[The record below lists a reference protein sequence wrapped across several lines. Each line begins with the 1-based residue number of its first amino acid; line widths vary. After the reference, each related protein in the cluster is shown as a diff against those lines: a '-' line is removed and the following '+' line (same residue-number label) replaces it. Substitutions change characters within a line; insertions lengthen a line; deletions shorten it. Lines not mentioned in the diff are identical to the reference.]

1 MGAPRLPSK
10 HMTAK
15 YNVVLASQY
24 KDPTEIIAAHLNE
37 ATELMATRVNEAT
50 ECVATG
56 ISHATKRL
64 ATHARTIVKPLATEA
79 PAAAYRME
87 AETAAGWASRM
98 VPSLVIMAWFGLVFV
113 ILALTAPQTA
123 PVQQGVERSTAP
135 ISRPAGL
142 MPPPAIGA
150 P

>member
-1 MGAPRLPSK
+1 
-10 HMTAK
+10 MTAK

-50 ECVATG
+50 ECVATS
-56 ISHATKRL
+56 ISHATQRL
-64 ATHARTIVKPLATEA
+64 ATRARTIVKPVEVAT
-79 PAAAYRME
+79 PAAIPRME

-98 VPSLVIMAWFGLVFV
+98 VPSLVITAWFGLVFL
-113 ILALTAPQTA
+113 ILALTAPKTA
-123 PVQQGVERSTAP
+123 PVQRDVERSTAP
-135 ISRPAGL
+135 IHRPAGL